1 MKALTYLLSFL
12 LFACSSNDDK
22 PQEPQDQLPPVTT
35 HGANTAGAIINGI
48 VIIPK
53 NSINPTSG
61 FPVYGLRALTA
72 PLFGQ
77 PNFNHYF
84 SVKFTN
90 LKKKGLNYS
99 IYIHL
104 NSLENGESNYVIGQS
119 NGQSFLDGPNNP
131 QIIISE
137 LADTTVTKIFL
148 SSSNSGIIKILKFDY
163 PNRIISGTFECN
175 DLYNRDNPTEK
186 ISVKDGRFDINLI
199 TLNQ

>member
-1 MKALTYLLSFL
+1 MKNLSCFLLLF
-12 LFACSSNDDK
+12 LFACSSNDEK
-22 PQEPQDQLPPVTT
+22 PQDQLPPVTT
-35 HGANTAGAIINGI
+35 HGANTAGAIVNGM

-61 FPVYGLRALTA
+61 FPVYGLTYSRS

-77 PNFNHYF
+77 PSFNHYF
-84 SVKFTN
+84 SIEFTN
-90 LKKKGLNYS
+90 LLKKKGVNYGVYIYLND
-99 IYIHL
+99 L
-104 NSLENGESNYVIGQS
+104 TTGEREYPIGQS
-119 NGQSFLDGPNNP
+119 NGEFFLDGPNNP

-137 LADTTVTKIFL
+137 YNNHSLTKLFL
-148 SSSNSGIIKILKFDY
+148 SSSNSGVIKILKFDY

-175 DLYNRDNPTEK
+175 DLYNRDNPSEK